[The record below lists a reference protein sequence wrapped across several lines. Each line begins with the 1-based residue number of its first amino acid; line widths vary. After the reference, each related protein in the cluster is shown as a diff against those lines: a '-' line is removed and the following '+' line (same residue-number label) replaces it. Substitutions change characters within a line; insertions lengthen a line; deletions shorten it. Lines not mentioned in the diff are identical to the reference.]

1 MLKSSGCHSGL
12 KIFSCNFWF
21 MTLGCWHFE
30 EISSL
35 HFLGEVTDSI
45 LNSTGF
51 WGTSEIL

>member
-1 MLKSSGCHSGL
+1 
-12 KIFSCNFWF
+12 

-51 WGTSEIL
+51 WGTSEILWSNWWMWKCM